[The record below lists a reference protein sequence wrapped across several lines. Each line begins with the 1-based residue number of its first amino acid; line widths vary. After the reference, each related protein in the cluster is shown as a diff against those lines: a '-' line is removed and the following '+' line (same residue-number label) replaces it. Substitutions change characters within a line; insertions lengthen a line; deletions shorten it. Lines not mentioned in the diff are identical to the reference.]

1 MKKRIAIV
9 STILVVALIA
19 VFAFAACTPSADSLK
34 KKYEDAGYSVT
45 VFETE
50 DIEGLPGGVDIEI
63 EEGDI
68 KYVLNAVPKGLVGGI
83 VGTISDT
90 VTVIAFNDSSIAKD
104 FKAKYEEL
112 LEKSG
117 IEEAEKGGI
126 KIKGGAVAFGI
137 GEAYEMF

>member
-45 VFETE
+45 VFESE
-50 DIEGLPGGVDIEI
+50 DIEDLPGGVDIEI

-68 KYVLNAVPKGLVGGI
+68 KYVLNAVPKGIGGI

-104 FKAKYEEL
+104 FKAKYEEF

-117 IEEAEKGGI
+117 IEESEKVGI